1 MKDFLIIREILLDLF
16 HRQRS
21 LTNKNEL
28 PEYDR
33 LFHDF
38 PPMDSDGKIRNLI
51 DEKNGLIT
59 DFCNSNEYL
68 YLPPLDQ
75 DPKVVPI
82 FLFDCDFSKT
92 TNDVT
97 FVIVLFRFID
107 GSDIRES
114 IAFRFEGPEG
124 TNVDLSRHNYW
135 HMQVT
140 NKITGRKGSQKHI
153 CQKWLPDKMP
163 CIPIVSQCPVSLLLC
178 MLFSFYGKK
187 LTFEYIRPDT
197 FDTFEERHLEQ
208 LKPIFARC
216 C

>member
-1 MKDFLIIREILLDLF
+1 MMGDFRNIREILLDLF

-21 LTNKNEL
+21 LTNNQKL

-33 LFHDF
+33 MFQDF
-38 PPMDSDGKIRNLI
+38 PPMDSDEKIRNLM
-51 DEKNGLIT
+51 DEKKGLIT
-59 DFCNSNEYL
+59 DFCNSNEFL

-82 FLFDCDFSKT
+82 LLFDCDLTKT
-92 TNDVT
+92 INDVT
-97 FVIVLFRFID
+97 FVIVLFRFMD
-107 GSDIRES
+107 GSDTHES

-124 TNVDLSRHNYW
+124 TNVDKSRHNYW

-140 NKITGRKGSQKHI
+140 NKITGRKGYQKHI

-163 CIPIVSQCPVSLLLC
+163 CIPIISQGPVSLLLC
-178 MLFSFYGKK
+178 MLYSFYGMRM
-187 LTFEYIRPDT
+187 FEYIRSDT
-197 FDTFEERHLEQ
+197 MNTLEKRHFES
-208 LKPIFARC
+208 LKPILAGC